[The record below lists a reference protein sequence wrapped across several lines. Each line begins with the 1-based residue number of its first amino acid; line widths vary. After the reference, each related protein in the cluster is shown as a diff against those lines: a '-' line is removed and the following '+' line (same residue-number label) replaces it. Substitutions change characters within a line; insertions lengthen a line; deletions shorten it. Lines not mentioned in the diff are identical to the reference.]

1 VSNGSRRRASRNA
14 YSTIVSNT
22 IAMNS
27 LSIVTRSITNHI
39 RGCHDHRVA
48 TPRAVRETCG
58 VQLSV
63 LGISTQAGTATLR
76 CFLSEQTI
84 ARPTIFRRTHFFGRL
99 LSHRGLP
106 REWAPAPARGKRSA
120 IFKVRPIRVAGASA
134 ATKGRMIDQRLR
146 STSRSC
152 SQRNTVNLMT
162 RGIVAIATI
171 CADVSRLGSGRSGA
185 GSQDIAASTRRRP
198 ELVASPP
205 TMELS
210 SLPVKTQPVVRA
222 LTADALSFIPSTTNS
237 IDTIVPVAPQGGRAN
252 ARPTEESTGDGN
264 CRTQTR

>member
-1 VSNGSRRRASRNA
+1 
-14 YSTIVSNT
+14 
-22 IAMNS
+22 M
-27 LSIVTRSITNHI
+27 
-39 RGCHDHRVA
+39 
-48 TPRAVRETCG
+48 
-58 VQLSV
+58 
-63 LGISTQAGTATLR
+63 
-76 CFLSEQTI
+76 
-84 ARPTIFRRTHFFGRL
+84 
-99 LSHRGLP
+99 
-106 REWAPAPARGKRSA
+106 
-120 IFKVRPIRVAGASA
+120 
-134 ATKGRMIDQRLR
+134 
-146 STSRSC
+146 
-152 SQRNTVNLMT
+152 NLMT